1 MEFPRIYRFITDP
14 FVSAS
19 RRILRASQLAL
30 TKWKVITIGSLSL
43 VLLVAIAVV
52 SFDLY
57 KNLQERQKVEQER
70 QKLISK
76 VKFWESITSKYKG
89 YRDAYFQLAV
99 LEYQL
104 KNFDQS
110 KSYLQK
116 AIEID
121 PNFEAARKL
130 EKLLDIEYLR

>member
-1 MEFPRIYRFITDP
+1 MKFPRIYRFITESV
-14 FVSAS
+14 FT
-19 RRILRASQLAL
+19 R
-30 TKWKVITIGSLSL
+30 WKLISIGLLSFI
-43 VLLVAIAVV
+43 LLVAITVV

-57 KNLQERQKVEQER
+57 KNLSEKQKVEQER
-70 QKLISK
+70 QKLIAK
-76 VKFWESITSKYKG
+76 VNFWESIASQYKD

-110 KSYLQK
+110 KSHLQK
-116 AIEID
+116 ALGID

-130 EKLLDIEYLR
+130 EKLLNIEYLR